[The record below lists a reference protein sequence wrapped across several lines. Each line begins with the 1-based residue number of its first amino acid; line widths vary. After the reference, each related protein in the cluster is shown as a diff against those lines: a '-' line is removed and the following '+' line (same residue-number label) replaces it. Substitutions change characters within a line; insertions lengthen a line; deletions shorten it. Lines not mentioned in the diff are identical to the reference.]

1 MMARSL
7 NTGSSLSWY
16 FSAMAFTDSASI
28 RAWAGSYTPH
38 GRSQWACT
46 SRGGRTWSM
55 MEIRR
60 ESTMPRTYPVARAM
74 THWPVRRVAVH
85 GDSMRPV
92 LEPGDRLLVVGVL
105 KARPGDV
112 VAVADPRDGLRVLV
126 KRVAAVD
133 PGGIT
138 VLGDDPTAS
147 TDSRTFGAVPRA
159 LVLGRAVYRYWP
171 EARRGRLRG

>member
-1 MMARSL
+1 
-7 NTGSSLSWY
+7 
-16 FSAMAFTDSASI
+16 
-28 RAWAGSYTPH
+28 
-38 GRSQWACT
+38 
-46 SRGGRTWSM
+46 
-55 MEIRR
+55 
-60 ESTMPRTYPVARAM
+60 M

-92 LEPGDRLLVVGVL
+92 LEPGDRLVVVGVL
-105 KARPGDV
+105 KPRPGDV
-112 VAVADPRDGLRVLV
+112 VAVADPRDGRRVLV